1 MRQMR
6 GGIMTLD
13 RYGEPIE
20 DDEALVALSDALL
33 DFEAG
38 YVPRSPDEIRA
49 HCAEL
54 RAVLAEARERREV
67 QP

>member
-1 MRQMR
+1 
-6 GGIMTLD
+6 MTGHLD
-13 RYGEPIE
+13 RWGEPLE

-33 DFEAG
+33 DLQAE
-38 YVPRSPDEIRA
+38 YVPRSPDEIRQ

-54 RAVLAEARERREV
+54 RAVLADARERREA

>member
-1 MRQMR
+1 
-6 GGIMTLD
+6 MTGRRD

-20 DDEALVALSDALL
+20 DGRTPVALSDALL
-33 DFEAG
+33 DFEAE
-38 YVPRSPDEIRA
+38 YVPRSPDEIRQ

-54 RAVLAEARERREV
+54 RAILAEARERREA

>member
-1 MRQMR
+1 
-6 GGIMTLD
+6 MTGTRDRFGEPLD
-13 RYGEPIE
+13 PIE

-38 YVPRSPDEIRA
+38 YVPRSPDEIRQ
-49 HCAEL
+49 HCAQL

-67 QP
+67 KA